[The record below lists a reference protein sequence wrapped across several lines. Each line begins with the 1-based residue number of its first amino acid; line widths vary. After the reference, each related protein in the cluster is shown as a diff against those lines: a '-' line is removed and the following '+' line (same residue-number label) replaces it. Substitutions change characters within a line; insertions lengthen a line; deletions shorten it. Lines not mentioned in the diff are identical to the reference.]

1 MCEARKGDSVKRVI
15 LIVLDSIGIGAL
27 PDADKYGDA
36 GANTLNHIAQI
47 CGGINIPNLSGLG
60 IGNIEGLDNIEKA
73 DEPTASF
80 GRAKEMSSGK
90 DTTTGHWEMMGLFLE
105 KPFKTF
111 HEGFPRDFIEAF
123 SNKIGR
129 KVIGNYPASGTEIIK
144 ELGKEHEET
153 GAIIVYTSADSVFQI
168 AAHEEVVPL
177 EELYNI
183 CAVAREMLT
192 GDLQVAR
199 VIARPFTG
207 KEGNY
212 TRTSNRR
219 DFSISP
225 FSDTVLDFI
234 KDKELEVK
242 AVGKIEDIFN
252 KKGITEAVHT
262 ENNMDGVDKTLDYME
277 KNFEGLIFTNL
288 VDFDSKYGHRRNP
301 EGYKQAIEEFDDR
314 LPEIIHALRDE
325 DILIITADHGNDPT
339 YIGTDHTRE
348 YIPVLVYGE
357 YIKNGVDIGTLETFA
372 DIGAT
377 IADYLNAGMPE
388 YGKSFLNKIL

>member
-1 MCEARKGDSVKRVI
+1 MKRVI

>member
-1 MCEARKGDSVKRVI
+1 MKRVI

-36 GANTLNHIAQI
+36 GANTLNHIAKN

-73 DEPTASF
+73 DEPKASF
-80 GRAKEMSSGK
+80 GRAKEMSNGK

-111 HEGFPRDFIEAF
+111 HEGFPSDFIEAF

-168 AAHEEVVPL
+168 AAHEGVVPL
-177 EELYNI
+177 EELYDI

-207 KEGNY
+207 KDGNY

-225 FSDTVLDFI
+225 FSDTVLDYI
-234 KDKELEVK
+234 KAKGLEVK

-262 ENNMDGVDKTLDYME
+262 ENNMDGVDKTLEYLE

-301 EGYKQAIEEFDDR
+301 EGYKQAIEEFDAR
-314 LPEIIHALRDE
+314 LPEIIHALREE

-339 YIGTDHTRE
+339 HIGTDHTRE
-348 YIPVLVYGE
+348 YIPILVYGKQ
-357 YIKNGVDIGTLETFA
+357 IKKSIDIGTLETFA

-377 IADYLNAGMPE
+377 ISDFLGTGMPE